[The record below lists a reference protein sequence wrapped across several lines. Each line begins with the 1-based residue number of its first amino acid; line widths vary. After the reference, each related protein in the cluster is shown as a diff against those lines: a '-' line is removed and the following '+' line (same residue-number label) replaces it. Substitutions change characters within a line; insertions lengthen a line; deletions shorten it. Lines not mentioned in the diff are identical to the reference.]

1 MRPVFNRSSSPAVGF
16 DPRPPVDVVE
26 KCIKI
31 FVKAGLEIHNGP
43 RQDKAHHSFQPFAD
57 RWID

>member
-1 MRPVFNRSSSPAVGF
+1 
-16 DPRPPVDVVE
+16 VDVVE

-43 RQDKAHHSFQPFAD
+43 RQEKAHHSFQPFAD
-57 RWID
+57 RWVD

>member
-1 MRPVFNRSSSPAVGF
+1 MSAG
-16 DPRPPVDVVE
+16 DVVE

-31 FVKAGLEIHNGP
+31 FVKPGLEIHNGP
-43 RQDKAHHSFQPFAD
+43 RQYKAHHSFPILAD